1 MISFIFWLL
10 VLSGTLL
17 VLAYKSVELKT
28 VTIILCSILVAY
40 SISSDA
46 IIIYKSTL
54 WLLFLG
60 LVSLNIPEI
69 RRNYISSRILVIY
82 KSILPKISATEKEAI
97 DAGNVWWDGELFTG
111 EPNWDVL
118 RKNPRPNLSSEE
130 KVFLEGP
137 CNDLCE
143 MIDEWTVAHKDYDLP
158 TEVYDFVKQKGFFSM
173 IIPKEYG
180 GLDFSPLGVATVMS
194 KIGSRSPTLSAM
206 VGVPNSLGP
215 AELLMHYG
223 TDQQKKTL
231 LPKLATGELVPCFAL
246 TGPYA
251 GSDATSI
258 PDTGIIC
265 KGEFEGE
272 EIIGIKLNFNKR
284 YITLAPIAT
293 LIGLAFKLY
302 DPDQL
307 IGETKDY
314 GITCALLPKET
325 PGMETG
331 RRHLPIGIPF
341 QNGTIT
347 GTDVFVPL
355 DYIIGG
361 IEQAGGGW
369 KMLTECLSAGRAISL
384 PSGAMC
390 GAKSAVAVTGPY
402 ARVREQFG
410 MSIAE
415 FEGILEPLG
424 RIAGRTFI
432 INSTLTTTAMAIGAG
447 EKPSVIS
454 AIMKY
459 HTTELARKISIDA
472 MDIHGGKGV
481 MLGPKNYLATSYESA
496 PIGITVEGANIM
508 TRSLIIFGQG
518 AFRCHPYVLK
528 EIQAVEEEDQ
538 NESLDQFDQHF
549 FDHIAYTISNA
560 SRSFVRGITNRFTE
574 SPVLDETANYYKEIN
589 RFSAAFALLTD
600 VSMLVLG
607 GTLKRKETISAR
619 LGDVLSSLY
628 LASTSLKYYEDIG
641 DKEADLPLVHW
652 TQKTLLYESQEKIH
666 ETLKNF
672 PNKFISILLRFLI
685 FPIGRNISP
694 PSIEETLNIG
704 RLISRKTKTR
714 DNLILQGVYLKDE
727 PTNHYAQMNHALELY
742 EVCHPLK
749 IEIFKSKKKGLIA
762 GDSFDELAKNAI
774 KEGIISQAQGKELS
788 KYASI
793 VDDIINVD
801 DFSQEELDEIR

>member
-1 MISFIFWLL
+1 
-10 VLSGTLL
+10 
-17 VLAYKSVELKT
+17 
-28 VTIILCSILVAY
+28 
-40 SISSDA
+40 
-46 IIIYKSTL
+46 
-54 WLLFLG
+54 
-60 LVSLNIPEI
+60 
-69 RRNYISSRILVIY
+69 
-82 KSILPKISATEKEAI
+82 
-97 DAGNVWWDGELFTG
+97 
-111 EPNWDVL
+111 
-118 RKNPRPNLSSEE
+118 
-130 KVFLEGP
+130 
-137 CNDLCE
+137 

-158 TEVYDFVKQKGFFSM
+158 TEVYDFVKQEGFFSM

-223 TDQQKKTL
+223 TDQQKETL

-265 KGEFEGE
+265 KGEFEGK

-347 GTDVFVPL
+347 GTDVFIPL

-361 IEQAGGGW
+361 VEQAGGGW

-402 ARVREQFG
+402 TRVREQFG
-410 MSIAE
+410 MPIAE

-432 INSTLTTTAMAIGAG
+432 INSSLTTTAMAIGTG

-481 MLGPKNYLATSYESA
+481 MLGPKNYLAAGYESA

-528 EIQAVEEEDQ
+528 EIQAVEEEDL

-549 FDHIAYTISNA
+549 FDHISYTLSNA
-560 SRSFVRGITNRFTE
+560 SRSFVRGITNRFTD
-574 SPVLDETANYYKEIN
+574 SPVQDETENYYKEIN

-652 TQKTLLYESQEKIH
+652 TQKTLLHEAQENIH
-666 ETLKNF
+666 ETLNNF
-672 PNKFISILLRFLI
+672 PNKIVAVLLRCLI
-685 FPIGRNISP
+685 FPVGRNVSP
-694 PSIEETLNIG
+694 PSIEETLNYWQVN
-704 RLISRKTKTR
+704 IS
-714 DNLILQGVYLKDE
+714 
-727 PTNHYAQMNHALELY
+727 
-742 EVCHPLK
+742 
-749 IEIFKSKKKGLIA
+749 
-762 GDSFDELAKNAI
+762 KN
-774 KEGIISQAQGKELS
+774 KNK
-788 KYASI
+788 
-793 VDDIINVD
+793 
-801 DFSQEELDEIR
+801 R

>member
-1 MISFIFWLL
+1 
-10 VLSGTLL
+10 
-17 VLAYKSVELKT
+17 
-28 VTIILCSILVAY
+28 
-40 SISSDA
+40 
-46 IIIYKSTL
+46 
-54 WLLFLG
+54 
-60 LVSLNIPEI
+60 
-69 RRNYISSRILVIY
+69 
-82 KSILPKISATEKEAI
+82 
-97 DAGNVWWDGELFTG
+97 
-111 EPNWDVL
+111 
-118 RKNPRPNLSSEE
+118 
-130 KVFLEGP
+130 
-137 CNDLCE
+137 
-143 MIDEWTVAHKDYDLP
+143 
-158 TEVYDFVKQKGFFSM
+158 
-173 IIPKEYG
+173 
-180 GLDFSPLGVATVMS
+180 
-194 KIGSRSPTLSAM
+194 M

-223 TDQQKKTL
+223 TDPQKETL

-265 KGEFEGE
+265 KGEFEGK

-347 GTDVFVPL
+347 GTDVFIPL

-361 IEQAGGGW
+361 VEQAGGGW

-410 MSIAE
+410 MPIAE

-432 INSTLTTTAMAIGAG
+432 INSSLSTTAMAIGTG

-481 MLGPKNYLATSYESA
+481 MLGPKNYLAAGYEST

-518 AFRCHPYVLK
+518 AFRCHPFVLK
-528 EIQAVEEEDQ
+528 EIQAAEEEDK
-538 NESLDQFDQHF
+538 NESLDQFDKHF

-560 SRSFVRGITNRFTE
+560 SRSFIRGITNRFTE
-574 SPVLDETANYYKEIN
+574 SPVLDETADYYKEIN

-628 LASTSLKYYEDIG
+628 LASTSLKYYEDMG

-652 TQKTLLYESQEKIH
+652 TQKTLLHESQEKIY
-666 ETLKNF
+666 EIINNF
-672 PNKFISILLRFLI
+672 PNKFISILMRFLI
-685 FPIGRNISP
+685 FPIGRNVSP
-694 PSIEETLNIG
+694 PSVEETLNIG

-714 DNLILQGVYLKDE
+714 DNLIMQGVYLKDE

-742 EVCHPLK
+742 EVFYPLK
-749 IEIFKSKKKGLIA
+749 TEILKSKKKGLIA
-762 GDSFDELAKNAI
+762 GDSFDELTKNAI
-774 KEGIISQAQGKELS
+774 KEGIISQAQGKELT

-801 DFSQEELDEIR
+801 DFSQEELDQIR